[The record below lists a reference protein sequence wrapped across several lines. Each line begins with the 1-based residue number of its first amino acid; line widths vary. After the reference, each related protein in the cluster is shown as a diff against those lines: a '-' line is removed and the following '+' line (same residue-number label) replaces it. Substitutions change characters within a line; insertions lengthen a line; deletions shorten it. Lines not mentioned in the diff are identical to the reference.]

1 MVCPKGF
8 ILSHL
13 LASSGSAVLM
23 QTSAAA
29 SRRVICTLVKTVVFR
44 MMVVESRGL

>member
-1 MVCPKGF
+1 MVCPKGL

-13 LASSGSAVLM
+13 LASSGSTVLM

-29 SRRVICTLVKTVVFR
+29 ARRAICTLVETVFR
-44 MMVVESRGL
+44 LTAVERGGL